1 MAQKENTLTDS
12 LAAAQRRLTV
22 TASTNPIGLSESLT
36 RTQQPNEPVDLN
48 AEIIAEIEAL
58 SGALQTFDATSGK
71 PNPELID
78 AAREVNELQMRLNEA
93 THKLEQ
99 IKTLGTPLDRLHRA
113 TVAAEHRLTNFISAY
128 TRIVTADLLVERFG
142 QEVPI

>member
-71 PNPELID
+71 PNP
-78 AAREVNELQMRLNEA
+78 
-93 THKLEQ
+93 
-99 IKTLGTPLDRLHRA
+99 
-113 TVAAEHRLTNFISAY
+113 
-128 TRIVTADLLVERFG
+128 
-142 QEVPI
+142 